1 MCTAG
6 RVLPQQYV
14 PDLPQADVTLRT
26 SAYAAAVAM
35 FVYVT
40 PQRRRIPLI
49 ADLLY
54 TAVLLTLTVLGSIG
68 ESHPSHDPFPAS
80 AVAPWPAYLL
90 VAAGSIALFW
100 RYRRPVAAL
109 AVTLVCTL
117 AYTSFGYENGAA
129 LLNPMCALYTV
140 VVTAW
145 QPTRPGGVRFVREAL
160 IATGVTFA
168 TLAAFTAARNPF
180 SAIGGS
186 FVLIPGEVAVA
197 FFAGLAVAN
206 QRAYFDAIRQR
217 AEDAERSRED
227 EARRRVDAERL
238 RIARELHDVV
248 AHTMSTINLQA
259 GVAVHV
265 SRDLPEPV
273 AAALGTIRDASKNG
287 LRELRAILAVL
298 RQVDDAEP
306 MAPTAPTPDLDGL
319 PALLDTIRAS
329 GLPVAVEITGE
340 RRRLP
345 AAVELAAYRI
355 VQESL
360 TNTLRHAGPA
370 TATVQIRYGDEDL
383 DIRVTDDG
391 AGVSTVTGA
400 GTSTSTSTST
410 STGTESTSSDTPHGS
425 GHGLIGMRERALATG
440 GTLQAHPGPVGGFLV
455 RARLPL
461 GKETA

>member
-1 MCTAG
+1 
-6 RVLPQQYV
+6 
-14 PDLPQADVTLRT
+14 
-26 SAYAAAVAM
+26 M

-40 PQRRRIPLI
+40 LQRRRFPFF

-54 TAVLLTLTVLGSIG
+54 AAVLLTLTVLGSIG
-68 ESHPSHDPFPAS
+68 ESHPTRGDSLPGW
-80 AVAPWPAYLL
+80 AVAP
-90 VAAGSIALFW
+90 VAAYFLVGAASVALFW
-100 RYRRPVAAL
+100 RYRNPL
-109 AVTLVCTL
+109 ATLTATLVCTL
-117 AYTSFGYENGAA
+117 TYTAFGYENGAA

-140 VVTAW
+140 VVIAW
-145 QPTRPGGVRFVREAL
+145 RPTTPGGSVRAVRTAL
-160 IATGVTFA
+160 IATGVTFT
-168 TLAAFTAARNPF
+168 TLAVVTAAHNPF
-180 SAIGGS
+180 GAIGGS

-206 QRAYFDAIRQR
+206 QRAYVDAIRQR

-265 SRDLPEPV
+265 SRDSPDLPEPV
-273 AAALGTIRDASKNG
+273 ATALSTIRDASKNG

-298 RQVDDAEP
+298 RQADDAEP
-306 MAPTAPTPDLDGL
+306 SAPTAPTPDLDGL
-319 PALLDTIRAS
+319 PALLDTVRAS
-329 GLPVAVEITGE
+329 GLPVTVEITGE
-340 RRRLP
+340 RCRLP

-370 TATVQIRYGDEDL
+370 NATVRIRYGDEDL
-383 DIRVTDDG
+383 DVCVTDDG
-391 AGVSTVTGA
+391 VGA
-400 GTSTSTSTST
+400 GAGAGAGRGTSV
-410 STGTESTSSDTPHGS
+410 GTESTGSDTLHGS

>member
-1 MCTAG
+1 
-6 RVLPQQYV
+6 
-14 PDLPQADVTLRT
+14 
-26 SAYAAAVAM
+26 M

-40 PQRRRIPLI
+40 LQRRRFPLF

-54 TAVLLTLTVLGSIG
+54 VAVLLMLTVLGSIG

-90 VAAGSIALFW
+90 VAAGSVALFW

-109 AVTLVCTL
+109 TVTLVCTL
-117 AYTSFGYENGAA
+117 TYTAFGYENGAA

-145 QPTRPGGVRFVREAL
+145 RPTTPGGSVRAVRTAL
-160 IATGVTFA
+160 IATGVTFT
-168 TLAAFTAARNPF
+168 TLAVATAAHNPF
-180 SAIGGS
+180 GAIGGS
-186 FVLIPGEVAVA
+186 FVLIPGEVALA

-206 QRAYFDAIRQR
+206 QRAYVDAIRQR
-217 AEDAERSRED
+217 AEDAERGRED

-265 SRDLPEPV
+265 SRDSPDLPEPV

-298 RQVDDAEP
+298 RQVDDAESS
-306 MAPTAPTPDLDGL
+306 APTAPTPDLDGL
-319 PALLDTIRAS
+319 PALLDTVRAS
-329 GLPVAVEITGE
+329 GLPVSVEITGE

-370 TATVQIRYGDEDL
+370 TATVRIRYGDEEL
-383 DIRVTDDG
+383 DVRVTDDG
-391 AGVSTVTGA
+391 VGAENTGSE
-400 GTSTSTSTST
+400 TL
-410 STGTESTSSDTPHGS
+410 HGS

-440 GTLQAHPGPVGGFLV
+440 GTLQAHPGPAGGFLV

>member
-14 PDLPQADVTLRT
+14 PDLPQADVPPPT

-40 PQRRRIPLI
+40 LQRRRFPLF
-49 ADLLY
+49 ADLVY
-54 TAVLLTLTVLGSIG
+54 VAVLLTLTVLGSIG
-68 ESHPSHDPFPAS
+68 ESHPTHDSFPAS

-109 AVTLVCTL
+109 VATLVCTL
-117 AYTSFGYENGAA
+117 TYTAFGYENGAA

-140 VVTAW
+140 VATAW

-168 TLAAFTAARNPF
+168 TLAAVTAAGNPF
-180 SAIGGS
+180 GAIGGS

-206 QRAYFDAIRQR
+206 QRAYVDAIRQR

-227 EARRRVDAERL
+227 EASRRVDAERL

-259 GVAVHV
+259 GVALHV
-265 SRDLPEPV
+265 SRDSPDLPAPV

-298 RQVDDAEP
+298 RQADDAEP
-306 MAPTAPTPDLDGL
+306 AAPTAPTPDLDGL
-319 PALLDTIRAS
+319 PALLDTVRAS
-329 GLPVAVEITGE
+329 GLPVTVEITGE

-370 TATVQIRYGDEDL
+370 TATVRIRYGDEDL

-391 AGVSTVTGA
+391 LGAAA
-400 GTSTSTSTST
+400 GTG
-410 STGTESTSSDTPHGS
+410 TGIGS